1 MPGLLAAMIAAGCAE
16 LLGAIIAAAVI
27 RNDSLHPKK

>member
-1 MPGLLAAMIAAGCAE
+1 MIAAGSAE

-27 RNDSLHPKK
+27 RNDSLHAKK